1 MTLRLAC
8 SAPVIRSLGNVRF
21 RSIQKVY
28 ACRVSEGTAD
38 VLQMYFCIRSFSSF
52 NCIFLS
58 RALIILA
65 NETER
70 IMEWED
76 RVRERALKKEGFA
89 KLRAF
94 VRSVVI
100 SADGRR
106 IVKCS
111 ADKN

>member
-1 MTLRLAC
+1 
-8 SAPVIRSLGNVRF
+8 
-21 RSIQKVY
+21 
-28 ACRVSEGTAD
+28 
-38 VLQMYFCIRSFSSF
+38 
-52 NCIFLS
+52 
-58 RALIILA
+58 
-65 NETER
+65 
-70 IMEWED
+70 MEWED